1 MREKILFGNSLQST
15 MQFETG
21 RELFSL
27 IGADGNG
34 KTLCWPI
41 SEEMM
46 SKHMLLLGA
55 IGMGKSNAMQHLVRN
70 VRNTMSQ
77 NDVMLIFDT
86 KGDYYRE
93 FYQQGDIVISNDDR
107 ATGGSEPNYWNLFE
121 EVMINDNW
129 EENAAEVAKT
139 IFAERLEK
147 TTQVFFPNAA
157 KDLLTALILCMCR
170 SREPKEKKNNNS
182 LIRILHS
189 LDSEKM
195 VSFLRFHPDLEGM
208 ISYIRDAGS
217 GQTLGV
223 ISELQSAVRE
233 ILIGNFMKSGSL
245 SMRNLIRKKGG
256 KAIFVEY
263 DLGIGGVLS
272 PVYRLLFD
280 LAIKEA
286 LCRDKHEGNVY
297 FIMDEFSLLPN
308 LQHIDDGVNFG
319 RSLGA
324 RFIACAQNV
333 SQVYDAYGRD
343 RANSLLSGFST
354 TICFRLN
361 DAESREF
368 FKELNG
374 KNGRVTSF
382 NAAVQGR
389 GQIEQYREAFVV
401 EDHDIDSLKVGEAI
415 IHSGAYSPFRF
426 RFGRFD
432 ERDTTEKTPF
442 VADEKIRCPKC
453 SRIVGKSNRFC
464 IFCGNRFPDK
474 R

>member
-1 MREKILFGNSLQST
+1 MKENILFGNSLQST
-15 MQFETG
+15 MRFQNG

-27 IGADGNG
+27 IGTDGNG
-34 KTLCWPI
+34 KTAQWPI
-41 SEEMM
+41 SEGLL

-55 IGMGKSNAMQHLVRN
+55 IGTGKSNAIDLLVRN
-70 VRNTMSQ
+70 IRHTMTN

-86 KGDYYRE
+86 KGDYYKE
-93 FYQQGDIVISNDDR
+93 FYRQGDVVISNDAR
-107 ATGGSEPNYWNLFE
+107 ATGGKGPDYWNIFE
-121 EVMINDNW
+121 EIMINENW

-170 SREPKEKKNNNS
+170 SREPKERKNNDS
-182 LIRILHS
+182 LLRILHS

-195 VSFLRFHPDLEGM
+195 VSFLRCHPDLQGM

-233 ILIGNFMKSGSL
+233 ILIGNFRKSGSL

-263 DLGIGGVLS
+263 DLGIGSVLS

-286 LCRDKHEGNVY
+286 LCREKNEGNVY

-324 RFIACAQNV
+324 RFIAGTQNV
-333 SQVYDAYGRD
+333 SQMYAAYGRD

-354 TICFRLN
+354 TVCFRMN

-382 NAAVQGR
+382 NAAVQVK

-401 EDHDIDSLKVGEAI
+401 EDHDIDSLAVGESI
-415 IHSGAYSPFRF
+415 VHSGAYPPFRF
-426 RFGRFD
+426 RFGLYDGKDSFD
-432 ERDTTEKTPF
+432 KLPSQISGQ
-442 VADEKIRCPKC
+442 IRCPKC
-453 SRIVGKSNRFC
+453 CSLVDGSNQYC
-464 IFCGNRFPDK
+464 IFCGHRFSNI